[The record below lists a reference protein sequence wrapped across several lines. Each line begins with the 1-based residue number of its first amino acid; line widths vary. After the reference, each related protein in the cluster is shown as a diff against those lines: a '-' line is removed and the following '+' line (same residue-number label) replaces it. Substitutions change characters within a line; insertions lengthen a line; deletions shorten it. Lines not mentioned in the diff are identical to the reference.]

1 MMRRF
6 RHVDP
11 AYKGTSVKQL
21 ILLTVVLSML
31 TACGGADEP
40 DTTAVEPT
48 TAPGQTTE
56 PTATEQASGLASE
69 PASEPVSETPEPDVT
84 VTAVDY
90 AYEDIP
96 DPIPA
101 GSVLGLDNRG
111 AEPHELVAVHIPA
124 SETRSIE
131 ELLALPEDEEPPVEF
146 MGVVVTTTDGQTFY
160 PEGPVTLEEPG
171 RYAFVCFLPQ
181 GITDEAI
188 MQAAQETAP
197 GEEPSFPEGPP
208 HFTLGMWSEV
218 TVE

>member
-1 MMRRF
+1 MST
-6 RHVDP
+6 P

-21 ILLTVVLSML
+21 ILLIVVLSML
-31 TACGGADEP
+31 AACGGADEP

-48 TAPGQTTE
+48 TAPVQTTE
-56 PTATEQASGLASE
+56 PAPTEQASDLASE
-69 PASEPVSETPEPDVT
+69 PASEPVPEMPEPDVT

-96 DPIPA
+96 DPLPA
-101 GSVLGLDNRG
+101 GSVISLDNQG
-111 AEPHELVAVHIPA
+111 SEPHEITAFFIPA
-124 SETRSIE
+124 AETRSIE

-146 MGVVVTTTDGQTFY
+146 SGVAVATTDGNVIY
-160 PEGPVTLEEPG
+160 PEGPLILEEPG

-181 GITDEAI
+181 GITDEQI
-188 MQAAQETAP
+188 QQIAQETAP

-208 HFTLGMWSEV
+208 HFTLGMWAEV